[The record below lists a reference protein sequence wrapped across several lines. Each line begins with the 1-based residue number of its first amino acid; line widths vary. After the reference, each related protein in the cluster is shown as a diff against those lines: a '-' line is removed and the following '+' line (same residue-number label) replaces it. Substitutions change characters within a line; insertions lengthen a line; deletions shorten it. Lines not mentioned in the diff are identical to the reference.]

1 VSAPPDLVLLLHG
14 LGRTAGMFWRM
25 APALAA
31 AGFVPAAFRYPSLSL
46 GVEGAAALFR
56 RHLAERARE
65 GRRVHC
71 VGFSMGAL
79 VARGAL
85 ADPPAGLAVGRLVMV
100 APPNRGAGVLGL
112 PRYGGLARRL
122 AGPAVDDMREGAPA
136 LDRLGQPAAEIGI
149 IAGTGRFFPLNPSA
163 YLNALRRHAAPHDGT
178 VEVENTKLAGMAD
191 FVALPVNH
199 TVMCQDRRVIAE
211 TVAFLKTG
219 RFLHR
224 GG

>member
-1 VSAPPDLVLLLHG
+1 MRAPEDMVLLLHG

-31 AGFVPAAFRYPSLSL
+31 AGFATATFRYPSLRL
-46 GVEGAAALFR
+46 GVEAAVELFR

-85 ADPPAGLAVGRLVMV
+85 ARPPADLAAGRLVMV

-112 PRYGGLARRL
+112 PRYAGVARWF
-122 AGPAVDDMREGAPA
+122 AGPAVSDMREGAPA
-136 LDRLGQPAAEIGI
+136 LDRLGLPPVEIGV
-149 IAGTGRFFPLNPSA
+149 IAGTGRFFALNPSA
-163 YLNALRRHAAPHDGT
+163 YLNALRGHAAEHDGT

-191 FVALPVNH
+191 FVAVPVNH

-211 TVAFLKTG
+211 TIAFLKTG
-219 RFLHR
+219 RFRHPP
-224 GG
+224 G